1 MLMGDLVAV
10 ANLVLTFV
18 RSSKFQKK
26 YKSEKQLNMVQ
37 KVSKLKHT
45 EIVVDMVVR
54 INSSHRIAY
63 F

>member
-10 ANLVLTFV
+10 ANLVLTFA
-18 RSSKFQKK
+18 RSSKFKKK
-26 YKSEKQLNMVQ
+26 YKSVKQLNTVQ

-45 EIVVDMVVR
+45 EIVVDMAVR